1 MKFKS
6 DLLKFYNIKFFLKMT
21 KFKYRKEVIKSSYT
35 HVMLYIPLL
44 YSQQL
49 KGSCNSQQICF
60 QNLEGNF

>member
-1 MKFKS
+1 
-6 DLLKFYNIKFFLKMT
+6 MT